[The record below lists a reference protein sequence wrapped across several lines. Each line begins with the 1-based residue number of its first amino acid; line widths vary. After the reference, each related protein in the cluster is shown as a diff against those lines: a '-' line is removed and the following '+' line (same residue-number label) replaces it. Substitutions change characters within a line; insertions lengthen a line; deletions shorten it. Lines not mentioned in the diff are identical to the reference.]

1 MAEVLVAFDSPIVDA
16 AGSYRARAVGRQADD
31 GMWEGWIEFERVGK
45 ARELLVT
52 GVESTQPERTH
63 LVYWATGLEPIY
75 LEGALARA
83 RNPTIVRVRVAD
95 PQRAMSDAPA
105 PRIVTYASGPP
116 APAAILDP
124 FDVGRKNL
132 DILDQQLRAFDRPRL
147 LNIISA
153 YDLNPGKED
162 VSWMSDAQLVRFI
175 VVAVDTQLTQRA
187 R

>member
-1 MAEVLVAFDSPIVDA
+1 MAEVLVAFDNPIVDTT
-16 AGSYRARAVGRQADD
+16 GSYLARAVGRLADD
-31 GMWEGWIEFERVGK
+31 GMWQGWIEFERVGGK
-45 ARELLVT
+45 RELLVT

-83 RNPTIVRVRVAD
+83 RNPTIVRVRVD

-105 PRIVTYASGPP
+105 PRMVTLPSGPP

-153 YDLNPGKED
+153 YELNPGNED

-175 VVAVDTQLTQRA
+175 VVAVDTQLTMRA